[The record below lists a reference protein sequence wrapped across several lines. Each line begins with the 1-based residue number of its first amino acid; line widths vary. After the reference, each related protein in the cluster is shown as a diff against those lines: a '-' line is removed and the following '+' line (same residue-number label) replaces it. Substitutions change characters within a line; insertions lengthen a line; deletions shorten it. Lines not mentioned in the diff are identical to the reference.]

1 MPDLRGRELRQ
12 AFARAAV
19 RLEEYRETINT
30 LNVFPVPDGD
40 TGTNMML
47 TMRAAMER
55 CPDDEN
61 PTVSEVASQMA
72 QGAFFGARG
81 NSGVILSQFFKGL
94 SDALQEKECLSGD
107 DLARA
112 FGCATEAAYSS
123 VGNPVEGTM
132 LTVIRQAAEAVQRSV
147 DSDDSRQITG
157 LLETAF
163 EASREALMRT
173 PEQLP
178 LLREAGVV
186 DSGGLGI
193 VVIIGGALEA
203 LAPEKLQANGQLTS
217 LTSLVELN
225 LEQFNGL
232 GGNLTAAGNSINL
245 IKEAYLDTTVETE
258 WGYCTEF
265 IINGEG
271 LHLEDVRVQFQGTA
285 LSTVVVGD
293 DRHIRVHL
301 HAEDPGP
308 ALSYAVSLG
317 SVSDIKIE
325 NMDLQNSDFAASHG
339 SRAAVPL
346 AELTHLAVLAV
357 TYGKGITELFRDSG
371 CAAVVEGG
379 QTMNPSVEEFLG
391 AVEAAR
397 AKQVIVLPNNKNIIA
412 TARQAAVSN
421 PALLVVPSATIPQGI
436 AALLAYN
443 PEQPLEDN
451 LRAMEQARAQVSSLA
466 VTQAVRG
473 TAIGGVAVGPGDF
486 IGLLEDNLAAT
497 GRSPEE
503 ALSATLALVGL
514 NSDAIVTIY
523 RGRDADAESAEL
535 FARCLEE
542 EFPGIQVDQVDGG
555 QPHYHYLA
563 SVE

>member
-1 MPDLRGRELRQ
+1 MSDLRGRELRQ
-12 AFARAAV
+12 AFARASV
-19 RLEEYRETINT
+19 RLEEYRETINA

-40 TGTNMML
+40 TGTNMLL

-107 DLARA
+107 DLAHA
-112 FGCATEAAYSS
+112 FGRATEAAYGS

-132 LTVIRQAAEAVQRSV
+132 LTVIRQAAEAVQRGV
-147 DSDDSRQITG
+147 DSDDSSQIIG

-203 LAPEKLQANGQLTS
+203 LAPEKLQANGQQTDLTS
-217 LTSLVELN
+217 LFEVN
-225 LEQFNGL
+225 LDQFDGL
-232 GGNLTAAGNSINL
+232 GGKNLTADGNL
-245 IKEAYLDTTVETE
+245 IKKGYLDTTVETE

-271 LHLEDVRVQFQGTA
+271 LDLEGVRVRFQGTA

-301 HAEDPGP
+301 HTEDPGP

-325 NMDLQNSDFAASHG
+325 NMDLQTSDFAASHG

-346 AELTHLAVLAV
+346 ANLAVLAV
-357 TYGKGITELFRDSG
+357 TCGKGIAELFRDSG

-379 QTMNPSVEEFLG
+379 QTMNPSVEQILG

-421 PALLVVPSATIPQGI
+421 PALQVVPSATIPQGV

-451 LRAMEQARAQVSSLA
+451 LRAMEEARTQVSSLA

-473 TAIGGVAVGPGDF
+473 TTIGGVAVGSGDF

-497 GRSPEE
+497 GGSPEE
-503 ALSATLALVGL
+503 ALRATLALVEL
-514 NSDAIVTIY
+514 NSDAILTIY
-523 RGRDADAESAEL
+523 RGRDADAESAER
-535 FARCLEE
+535 FARRLEE

-555 QPHYHYLA
+555 QLHYHYLA